1 MEMDGNILNPVVVG
15 LAGGSGSGKTTL
27 ARRLIERLGT
37 RTVLLF
43 QHDAY
48 YIDLGLMPDPDPSH
62 INYDHPDA
70 LETSLCAAQLE
81 DLRHGRPV
89 EQPVYDFSTHRRT
102 ATTRRLDPH
111 PIILVEGIL
120 VLAEEELRS
129 KMDLKV
135 FVDAEPDVR
144 LLRRMERDIHQRGRS
159 LESVRDQYYATVR
172 PMYEQFVAPS
182 RRYADIIVPH
192 GGENSVALSVL
203 VGYLEGMTRGQ

>member
-1 MEMDGNILNPVVVG
+1 MEMDRNILNPIVLG

-27 ARRLIERLGT
+27 ARRLIERLGEN
-37 RTVLLF
+37 TVLMF

-48 YIDLGLMPDPDPSH
+48 YIDLDLMPDPDPSH
-62 INYDHPDA
+62 INYDHPES

-81 DLRHGRPV
+81 DLRHGRAV

-102 ATTRRLDPH
+102 SDTRRLEPH

-120 VLAEEELRS
+120 VLAEEELRT

-135 FVDAEPDVR
+135 FVDADPDVR
-144 LLRRMERDIHQRGRS
+144 LLRRMERDIHERGRS

-182 RRYADIIVPH
+182 LKHADLIVPH
-192 GGENSVALSVL
+192 GGENTIALSVL
-203 VGYLEGMTRGQ
+203 VGYLEGMMGRP